1 MHWGLESFKSLFIFA
16 ALLIQ
21 NRRKPVKCRLAF
33 RRSLINAGILQNF
46 HEYLAEFCL
55 YDFMDVVCRHILIS
69 GKEFLH
75 PVRMLAKNLIAAD
88 IRAFQ
93 YCFFRPSC
101 IPGNVREE

>member
-46 HEYLAEFCL
+46 HEYLADFCL
-55 YDFMDVVCRHILIS
+55 YDFMDACQEPHRRGYPRLPVLLFPERPFHRPD
-69 GKEFLH
+69 GKEA
-75 PVRMLAKNLIAAD
+75 PQD
-88 IRAFQ
+88 
-93 YCFFRPSC
+93 P
-101 IPGNVREE
+101 